1 MTSQRAR
8 ILSLFFTTILPSSGM
23 VSDIHQ
29 ALNKYLLNKCIKNM
43 GVVLLAV
50 AKGNA
55 QTPPFGILF
64 LGTIFHLLK
73 SSLPALHLR
82 EVCL

>member
-1 MTSQRAR
+1 
-8 ILSLFFTTILPSSGM
+8 
-23 VSDIHQ
+23 
-29 ALNKYLLNKCIKNM
+29 M